1 MKITN
6 HYNIPEPI
14 LRFARSDKYSKGDA
28 DISVTTL
35 ISPPRIQ
42 KLREIYKDE
51 LTIDASERV
60 WSLFGTA
67 VHHILDTA
75 GETPDTV
82 HEERLFARLNGW
94 TISGAVDIQ
103 KYEADGSVQVMDYK
117 VCSAWAVMN
126 DKPEWEQQLNCYAW
140 LIRKVKQVPVS
151 KLEVCAFVRDWN
163 RRKAEFESAYPKSPV
178 MVIPVQLWDQD
189 RADEYVLGRV
199 WAHQD
204 AQQRFEFEDPL
215 PLCNDQERWMK
226 PSKWALMK
234 DGRKSAVKLFD
245 SETEAM
251 LYKQT
256 AKDGDAL
263 FIDHRK
269 GEFTRCEGNFCGVAE
284 FCDQY
289 KGDSN
294 V

>member
-1 MKITN
+1 
-6 HYNIPEPI
+6 
-14 LRFARSDKYSKGDA
+14 
-28 DISVTTL
+28 
-35 ISPPRIQ
+35 
-42 KLREIYKDE
+42 
-51 LTIDASERV
+51 
-60 WSLFGTA
+60 
-67 VHHILDTA
+67 
-75 GETPDTV
+75 
-82 HEERLFARLNGW
+82 
-94 TISGAVDIQ
+94 
-103 KYEADGSVQVMDYK
+103 
-117 VCSAWAVMN
+117 
-126 DKPEWEQQLNCYAW
+126 
-140 LIRKVKQVPVS
+140 
-151 KLEVCAFVRDWN
+151 
-163 RRKAEFESAYPKSPV
+163 
-178 MVIPVQLWDQD
+178 
-189 RADEYVLGRV
+189 
-199 WAHQD
+199 
-204 AQQRFEFEDPL
+204 
-215 PLCNDQERWMK
+215 MK